1 MSRILISI
9 VCINICCKW
18 GAFGVSSLTIS
29 LHFGFIYSPVVE
41 VFNSPQ
47 KVSLKWMVRCQALER
62 KFGLKE
68 DLLEISFC
76 PFWLVFMICVRLVD
90 DITIVTVLCYYLKQ
104 LDSKLPCVCSLVDHR
119 RQQNMV
125 RTSVMHTSVPCVP
138 FLFLTHFDMICD
150 LFLNRSMSTWNLFMK
165 LIIDY

>member
-1 MSRILISI
+1 MDGQMSSVRKKVRLERRLARDLFLSILIS
-9 VCINICCKW
+9 
-18 GAFGVSSLTIS
+18 FYDVS
-29 LHFGFIYSPVVE
+29 
-41 VFNSPQ
+41 
-47 KVSLKWMVRCQALER
+47 
-62 KFGLKE
+62 
-68 DLLEISFC
+68 D
-76 PFWLVFMICVRLVD
+76 RLVD